1 MGLIKRVLGSA
12 TKNLTMSS
20 RVVICEKCNKEIEVR
35 WGIFANQTL
44 SRHYKVEHK

>member
-1 MGLIKRVLGSA
+1 MDFGSLA
-12 TKNLTMSS
+12 KDLRLKMNY

-35 WGIFANQTL
+35 QGIFANATL